1 MPQETNLNVAPYFDD
16 FDTNDNYCKIL
27 FKPGLPV
34 QARELT
40 GIQSIIQNQIEK
52 FGNHVFKEGASVT
65 GGGVR
70 FSGGYSSVRVQI
82 FNEGVDIESYLGDLV
97 GEVVIGSESGV
108 KAKITSYLGIPLE
121 EDWYLLFVTY
131 LNTGGEDNIVFSS
144 GESLLLDNNVLKTSQ
159 TDLIFQPGQ
168 SVAQTVNEQC
178 AFEGAAAVLSA
189 GVYYVRGYFVD
200 VPAQSI
206 IINPYEWDVDAKIG
220 LRITEDIVNSDLDQD
235 LKDNAAGFSNYTA
248 PGGDRL
254 SITVTLK
261 AIDPYDA
268 NKPSN
273 FIELMEVRDGNIV
286 SIAQDQD
293 YNELAVELAA
303 RTYDES
309 GNYYIKPYSLTTKN
323 TLNDFEGNNGIFT
336 KDQVTYNDNIPSED
350 LGTYKF
356 SPGKAYIQG
365 YEVETISPTFIDFE
379 KPRTTKTLE
388 NQSINYVTGPTFT
401 LNRVSG
407 SPVIGIGTDYT
418 VSLRS
423 QRVGAAG
430 TTAAG
435 KEIGLARVYDFAL
448 ESGSYNTSR
457 PNENEWDISLYDIQ
471 TYTDLTLN
479 TAATLTVPTHIKG
492 KSSGATGYL
501 RYSVSSGTA
510 VTAYNTKGTFIPGE
524 QFIFNG
530 IESGNI
536 SAGST
541 SYSTNDI
548 KSIHGTVSTA
558 STFNADVKQTSLFH
572 IGEVNISAATT
583 SGAYLGISTV
593 TLPDPTRYFV
603 GIATVGNLVSYTNTN
618 ISGISTV
625 SFARIE
631 SVSQHSLTISGVT
644 TVAGICEGGL
654 PTSQIYPSNFKVLS
668 SQFQSSTDN
677 NLYTKFPKE
686 HIAQVDLTNS
696 HITIRKQFDVT
707 ITNNSTETISSGSAN
722 ETFLPYDE
730 EDYILI
736 RTDGSTESLSADK
749 FDFNAGSTSLT
760 INGLGTNDT
769 AKLIATLRKVNVT
782 SKIKERQKI
791 NVLNIFNSNDSSSGI
806 GTTTLNDGLTYGTVY
821 GTRVQDEEIS
831 LNVPDVVKV
840 HAVFESKDTN
850 NPALPKVTLSSINSS
865 TGKTGD
871 LLIGETFVGSDSN
884 FRGIYVSKDDDSNIN
899 YITTNELDLNVGEIV
914 TFEESG
920 ITATVSSLTIGS
932 NNITQEFTY
941 DDGQRNT
948 IYDYSRLIRRSEFD
962 APFRKLSII
971 FESAYFT
978 SSDTGDITT
987 INSYNNFKYKDLP
1000 DINETGVSDIIDIRP
1015 RVSDFSGTSRSP
1027 FEFLGR
1033 SFDGSGN
1040 SAKNIL
1046 ASDGSI
1052 LLDYSFYL
1060 PRFDKIYLNKDGDF
1074 QLVNGVPAETPEFP
1088 VPIDGALEVAS
1099 VKLPPYLFNI
1109 NDASIELANYKRYQM
1124 SDINKLEKRIE
1135 NLEFYTSLTLLE
1147 NDALNMNITDVDG
1160 LNRFKSGFF
1169 VDDFSN
1175 TDNQIKNT
1183 IVKNSIDY
1191 RNGEL
1196 RPSPHTTLLDLK
1208 LDLDSANGIR
1218 KTGRALTLD
1227 YDDIE
1232 HIKQPFAT
1240 RVENV
1245 TPYLVSYYG
1254 GTIDL
1259 LPDSD
1264 IWVDQVVLEAKHED
1278 LTTYT
1283 NTSSQLSA
1291 SEFDSRTG
1299 YSPVTWG
1306 AWTTNW
1312 TGEEVKES
1320 GKVTWW
1326 SGNTKYHRVST
1337 TRQKTGTST
1346 RKGTKKLVR
1355 ETFSTIN
1362 EGPKV
1367 INTQISAYM
1376 RQRNMRFDAKKLKPL
1391 TGVYAFF
1398 DGEDVNK
1405 YIIPKLIEISMV
1417 TGTFQVGETV
1427 IGTTSN
1433 GKQLI
1438 RFKVAQ
1444 SNHKRGPIDDPS
1456 EVYKVNPY
1464 YQFTPLYQAGSSIL
1478 TDAILLDTIVP
1489 SSSTNTSTE
1498 PSASSDLSTIPELY
1512 SSTSS
1517 ILNIDMESLAEKSDN
1532 TFYGHI
1538 EKGLKLVGQTSNAQ
1552 ASVSNLRLKTDN
1564 VGGVIGSFFIPNPN
1578 DIANPKFETGKKSF
1592 RLTSNKFN
1600 SQVEGNVTT
1609 DAVKGFEA
1617 TGNLETLQATIISV
1631 KNIATDTITRT
1642 ENKAVKGQKTTSV
1655 NTQVIGR
1662 RNPPSPPRPPR
1673 PDPPGPGP
1681 CPTPD
1686 MTILMSDGSTKPAGE
1701 LQVGDLVDTLH
1712 EDTLVRGNH
1721 KVTYVG
1727 IKQAPILELDFSGNK
1742 IKCST
1747 SHKFYSNNEWV
1758 TSSNLVVGQKV
1769 SLLDGE
1775 VELTNSTQL
1784 GEGDVVKI
1792 TVEDAHTYICEG
1804 FLSHN
1809 KTPDREPDKD
1819 EPPKT
1824 KVWTKPIAYGV
1835 GSYQVQQT
1843 GSGPIKQTGK
1853 FIDPIAAAYSDR
1865 KGNGHTLTEG
1875 AKKFWGA
1882 TISNTLEKA
1891 GIKKGS
1897 TTWYAAAKNEMT
1909 KHLKF
1914 AEKVKAGKASVTKK
1928 AVEAGRKAL
1937 VAKTGITS
1945 KNGYKKLNKPC
1956 GAGQPDPLAQSFY
1969 VSNSVGIYVTKVDLY
1984 FGAKDE
1990 YLPVSVQL
1998 RTMKSGVPTTEI
2010 IPFGE
2015 VVLDPD
2021 QVNVSDDATA
2031 VTTVTFPSPV
2041 FLSGSQSYAVV
2052 LLSVSN
2058 EYTAWISRMGEIDIQ
2073 TKDNPESEQITVS
2086 SQPTLGSLFKSQ
2098 NGETWNPSQYEDLKF
2113 TLYRAQ
2119 FVEQTGS
2126 INFHNPPLLTYSETI
2141 APLTGEAFS
2150 INSNKIRIG
2159 FNTTISDTGVTLGN
2173 TIQQYGSNAS
2183 GNFVGTAGTANGNLT
2198 ITNSGI
2204 GFTPSSGAWTY
2215 QDVSLNTITGYGR
2228 NATANITITN
2238 GVASAATIANG
2249 GSGYSV
2255 GDVVG
2260 ITSVGINSLGRDI
2273 KFSIAAISGVNEY
2286 ILDNVQGDFVTGVG
2300 KTIQYITSAGIVTL
2314 NHSVGGNVWLS
2325 GDPVTTTD
2333 GLHIKVNQ
2341 KNHGMYSTENVVTL
2355 TDVSSD
2361 VIPTQL
2367 SADYDSTS
2375 TGSIIVNDGTEF
2387 ASFENVGVGSTNL
2400 GYVKIG
2406 TEILSY
2412 SGVVNN
2418 TLTGVTRGVDS
2429 TQTLNH
2435 TELDFV
2441 HKYELNGVSLR
2452 RINTDHNISNATVS
2466 NSLGIDYYNIKVD
2479 MSTNG
2484 VDRSVGTSLPKLYFN
2499 ETKSTGGYDIIP
2511 TENIPFEI
2519 VTPIVQN
2526 ITPGGT
2532 TVSAQIRT
2540 ITAASVDGS
2549 ETPFVDKGFEDISI
2563 ISDNFMSTP
2572 RMVASRINE
2581 TTLLPNLP
2589 ENRSFTM
2596 SLNLYGLDSS
2606 ISPMVDLDRIGVIL
2620 TSNRINNPI
2629 DDWITDNR
2637 VSTLKD
2643 DPNAFVYASKPVT
2656 LENGA
2661 TSIKIHLE
2669 GHINVTSDLR
2679 ALYAIAEG
2687 PEDEL
2692 IYKPFPG
2699 YPNLLS
2705 SGQVID
2711 PAKNSGLPDK
2721 ALPKTDVI
2729 AYTSDQVVWKD
2740 YEFTIDNLPTFRYFS
2755 IKLVGTG
2762 TNQAQPPRVKNLRV
2776 IALA

>member
-16 FDTNDNYCKIL
+16 FDNTDNYCKIL

-40 GIQSIIQNQIEK
+40 GIQSVLQSQIEK

-70 FSGGYSSVRVQI
+70 FSGGYTSVRVQI
-82 FNEGVDIESYLGDLV
+82 FNEGVDIESYLADLV
-97 GEVVIGSESGV
+97 GEVVIGSESAV

-121 EDWYLLFVTY
+121 EDWYVLFVTY
-131 LNTGGEDNIVFSS
+131 LNTGGEDNEVFVQ
-144 GESLLLDNNVLKTSQ
+144 GESLLLDNNVLNTQSG
-159 TDLIFQPGQ
+159 LIFQPGQ
-168 SVAQTVNEQC
+168 SVAQTLNDIC
-178 AFEGAAAVLSA
+178 SFEGSAAILSS
-189 GVYYVRGYFVD
+189 GVYYVRGYFID
-200 VPAQSI
+200 VPAETLI
-206 IINPYEWDVDAKIG
+206 LNPYNSNVDAKIG
-220 LRITEDIVNSDLDQD
+220 LRVTEDIVNSDLDET
-235 LKDNAAGFSNYTA
+235 LKDNAAGFNNYTA
-248 PGGDRL
+248 PGADRL
-254 SITVTLK
+254 NIRVSLK
-261 AIDPYDA
+261 AIDPADT

-273 FIELMEVRDGNIV
+273 FIELMEVRGGTIISV
-286 SIAQDQD
+286 AQKQD
-293 YNELAVELAA
+293 YNELAAELAA

-309 GNYYIKPYSLTTKN
+309 GNYYVKPYSLTTKN

-336 KDQVTYNDNIPSED
+336 KDQVTYNDNTPSED

-365 YEVETISPTFIDFE
+365 YEVETVSPTFLDFE

-388 NQSINYVTGPTFT
+388 NQSINYTTGPTFA

-407 SPVIGIGTDYT
+407 SPVIGIGTNYT
-418 VSLRS
+418 VSLRN
-423 QRVGAAG
+423 QRVGAAD

-448 ESGSYNTSR
+448 ETGGYNTST
-457 PNENEWDISLYDIQ
+457 PNENQWDISLYDIQ

-479 TAATLTVPTHIKG
+479 TPTTLTVPTHIKG

-541 SYSTNDI
+541 SYSTSDI

-572 IGEVNISAATT
+572 IGEVNISTATT
-583 SGAYLGISTV
+583 SGTYLGISTV
-593 TLPDPTRYFV
+593 TLPDPTKYFV

-618 ISGISTV
+618 ISGVSTV
-625 SFARIE
+625 SFARVE

-677 NLYTKFPKE
+677 NLYTEFPKE

-707 ITNNSTETISSGSAN
+707 ITDNSTETISSGSAN

-736 RTDGSTESLSADK
+736 RTDGSTEPLSADK
-749 FDFNAGSTSLT
+749 FDFNSGSTSLT

-769 AKLIATLRKVNVT
+769 AKLIATLRKINVT

-791 NVLNIFNSNDSSSGI
+791 NVLNIFNSNDSASGI
-806 GTTTLNDGLTYGTVY
+806 GTTTTNDGLTYGTVY
-821 GTRVQDEEIS
+821 GTRVQDEDIS

-840 HAVFESKDTN
+840 HAIFESKDTN

-871 LLIGETFVGSDSN
+871 LLIGDTFVGSDSN

-899 YITTNELDLNVGEIV
+899 YITTNELDLIVGEIV

-920 ITATVSSLTIGS
+920 ITATVSSLTVGS

-948 IYDYSRLIRRSEFD
+948 IYDYARLVRKPEFD

-971 FESAYFT
+971 FESAYFA

-987 INSYNNFKYKDLP
+987 INSYNNFNYKNLP

-1015 RVSDFSGTSRSP
+1015 RVTDFSGTSRSP

-1060 PRFDKIYLNKDGDF
+1060 PRFDKIYLNKEGEF
-1074 QLVNGVPAETPEFP
+1074 QLVNGIPAETPEFP
-1088 VPIDGALEVAS
+1088 VPIDGALEIAS
-1099 VKLPPYLFNI
+1099 VKLPAYLFNI
-1109 NDASIELANYKRYQM
+1109 NDASIELAKYKRYQM
-1124 SDINKLEKRIE
+1124 NDIGKLEKRIE

-1147 NDALNMNITDVDG
+1147 NDALNMNITDTDG

-1175 TDNQIKNT
+1175 TENQIKNT

-1191 RNGEL
+1191 QNGEL

-1227 YDDIE
+1227 YEDVE

-1264 IWVDQVVLEAKHED
+1264 IWVDQVTLEAKHED

-1283 NTSSQLSA
+1283 NTASQLSA
-1291 SEFDSRTG
+1291 SEFDSRVG
-1299 YSPVTWG
+1299 YGPVTWG
-1306 AWTTNW
+1306 SWKNNW
-1312 TGEEVKES
+1312 TGSEVVSSKATR
-1320 GKVTWW
+1320 TWW
-1326 SGNTKYHRVST
+1326 AGYEQKRT
-1337 TRQKTGTST
+1337 TETIKRKTGTAT

-1362 EGPKV
+1362 DGPKV
-1367 INTQISAYM
+1367 INTEISAYM

-1398 DGEDVNK
+1398 DGQDVNK

-1444 SNHKRGPIDDPS
+1444 SNHKRGPIDDPT

-1464 YQFTPLYQAGSSIL
+1464 YQFTPLYKGTSIL
-1478 TDAILLDTIVP
+1478 TDAILLDNIVP
-1489 SSSTNTSTE
+1489 SSSTTTSTE

-1512 SSTSS
+1512 SSTSA
-1517 ILNIDMESLAEKSDN
+1517 ILNVDLESLAEKSDN
-1532 TFYGHI
+1532 IFYGYI

-1552 ASVSNLRLKTDN
+1552 ASVSNLRLRTDN
-1564 VGGVIGSFFIPNPN
+1564 VGSVIGSFFVPNPN
-1578 DIANPKFETGKKSF
+1578 NIANPKFETGKKSF

-1609 DAVKGFEA
+1609 DAVKGFDA

-1631 KNIATDTITRT
+1631 KNIATDTITKT
-1642 ENKAVKGQKTTSV
+1642 ESKSVKGPKTTTV
-1655 NTQVIGR
+1655 TTNVISR
-1662 RNPPSPPRPPR
+1662 RSPPPYVPPK
-1673 PDPPGPGP
+1673 
-1681 CPTPD
+1681 PT
-1686 MTILMSDGSTKPAGE
+1686 TRTW
-1701 LQVGDLVDTLH
+1701 LVP
-1712 EDTLVRGNH
+1712 
-1721 KVTYVG
+1721 
-1727 IKQAPILELDFSGNK
+1727 IKGGTGNK
-1742 IKCST
+1742 Q
-1747 SHKFYSNNEWV
+1747 V
-1758 TSSNLVVGQKV
+1758 T
-1769 SLLDGE
+1769 
-1775 VELTNSTQL
+1775 
-1784 GEGDVVKI
+1784 
-1792 TVEDAHTYICEG
+1792 
-1804 FLSHN
+1804 
-1809 KTPDREPDKD
+1809 
-1819 EPPKT
+1819 
-1824 KVWTKPIAYGV
+1824 
-1835 GSYQVQQT
+1835 QT
-1843 GSGPIKQTGK
+1843 GSGPIKDTGK
-1853 FIDPIAAAYSDR
+1853 FIDPIAAAYADR
-1865 KGNGHTLTEG
+1865 SGNGHTLTQG
-1875 AKKFWGA
+1875 ASKYWAGQITKDLA
-1882 TISNTLEKA
+1882 KA
-1891 GIKKGS
+1891 GITKGS
-1897 TTWYAAAKNEMT
+1897 TTYYAAAKAEMT

-1914 AEKVKAGKASVTKK
+1914 AEKLKAGGDKAKTAFKKQVAKEKAAGKKFFNYEKDTAAGKAGETVSDLKK
-1928 AVEAGRKAL
+1928 QK
-1937 VAKTGITS
+1937 
-1945 KNGYKKLNKPC
+1945 KPC
-1956 GAGQPDPLAQSFY
+1956 KAGQDDPLAQSFY
-1969 VSNSVGIYVTKVDLY
+1969 VPNSVGIYATKVDLY

-1990 YLPVSVQL
+1990 FLPVSVQL

-2031 VTTVTFPSPV
+2031 VTTVQFPAPV
-2041 FLSGSQSYAVV
+2041 FLSGGQSYAVV
-2052 LLSVSN
+2052 LLSTSN
-2058 EYTAWISRMGEIDIQ
+2058 EYTAWISRMGEIDVQ

-2119 FVEQTGS
+2119 FTSQSGS
-2126 INFHNPPLLTYSETI
+2126 INFHNPPLLSYSETI

-2198 ITNSGI
+2198 ITNAGI
-2204 GFTPSSGAWTY
+2204 GFTPSSGNWTY

-2228 NATANITITN
+2228 NATANITISN

-2273 KFSIAAISGVNEY
+2273 KFSIASISGVNEY

-2325 GDPVTTTD
+2325 GDPVTRTD

-2361 VIPTQL
+2361 VLPTQL
-2367 SADYDSTS
+2367 SSDYDSTS

-2400 GYVKIG
+2400 GYMKIG

-2412 SGVVNN
+2412 SGVSNN

-2435 TELDFV
+2435 SELDFV
-2441 HKYELNGVSLR
+2441 YKYELNGVSLR
-2452 RINTDHNISNATVS
+2452 RINTDHNIANATVS
-2466 NSLGIDYYNIKVD
+2466 NSLGIDYYNVKVD

-2484 VDRSVGTSLPKLYFN
+2484 VNRSVGTSLPKLYFN
-2499 ETKSTGGYDIIP
+2499 ETKSTGGFDIVP

-2532 TVSAQIRT
+2532 TVAAQIRT

-2563 ISDNFMSTP
+2563 VSDNFMSSP
-2572 RMVASRINE
+2572 RMIASRINE

-2596 SLNLYGLDSS
+2596 SLNLYGLDES
-2606 ISPMVDLDRIGVIL
+2606 ISPMVDLDRVGVIL

-2637 VSTLKD
+2637 VNTLKD

-2692 IYKPFPG
+2692 IYRPFPG

-2705 SGQVID
+2705 SGQIID

-2729 AYTSDQVVWKD
+2729 AYASEDVVWKD

-2755 IKLVGTG
+2755 IKLVGPG
-2762 TNQAQPPRVKNLRV
+2762 TNQAEPARLKNLRV

>member
-16 FDTNDNYCKIL
+16 FDKTDNYCKIL

-40 GIQSIIQNQIEK
+40 GIQSVIQNQIEK
-52 FGNHVFKEGASVT
+52 FGNHIFKEGASVT

-70 FSGGYSSVRVQI
+70 FSGAYTSVRIQI
-82 FNEGVDIESYLGDLV
+82 FNEGIDVENYINELSGQ
-97 GEVVIGSESGV
+97 VVIGSQSAV
-108 KAKITSYLGIPLE
+108 KARITSFLGTPLE
-121 EDWYLLFVTY
+121 ENWYVLFVQY
-131 LNTGGEDNIVFSS
+131 LNTGGEDNVAFEQ
-144 GESLLLDNNVLKTSQ
+144 GESLILDNNVLNTQSG
-159 TDLIFQPGQ
+159 LIFQPGQ
-168 SVAQTVNEQC
+168 SVAQTLNDIC
-178 AFEGAAAVLSA
+178 CFDGSAAILSA

-200 VPAQSI
+200 VPAETLILS
-206 IINPYEWDVDAKIG
+206 PYNNNVDAKIG
-220 LRITEDIVNSDLDQD
+220 LMVTEDIVNSDLDET

-248 PGGDRL
+248 PGADRL
-254 SITVTLK
+254 NITVSLK
-261 AIDPYDA
+261 AIDPADP

-273 FIELMEVRDGNIV
+273 FIELMDVRGGNII
-286 SIAQDQD
+286 SIAQKQD

-309 GNYYIKPYSLTTKN
+309 GNYYVKPYSLTTKN

-336 KDQVTYNDNIPSED
+336 KDQVTYNDNTPSED

-365 YEVETISPTFIDFE
+365 YEVETVSPTFIDFE

-423 QRVGAAG
+423 QRVGAAA

-457 PNENEWDISLYDIQ
+457 PNENDWDISLYDIQ

-541 SYSTNDI
+541 SYSTSDI

-572 IGEVNISAATT
+572 IGEVNISTATT

-618 ISGISTV
+618 ISGVSTV
-625 SFARIE
+625 SFARVE

-644 TVAGICEGGL
+644 TVPGICEGGL
-654 PTSQIYPSNFKVLS
+654 PTSSIYPSNFKVLS

-677 NLYTKFPKE
+677 NLYTEFPKE

-769 AKLIATLRKVNVT
+769 AKLIATLRKINVT

-791 NVLNIFNSNDSSSGI
+791 NVLNIFNSNDSASGI
-806 GTTTLNDGLTYGTVY
+806 GTTTTNDGLTYGTVY

-831 LNVPDVVKV
+831 LNVPDVLKV
-840 HAVFESKDTN
+840 HAVFESKDTD
-850 NPALPKVTLSSINSS
+850 NPALPKVTLTSINSS

-871 LLIGETFVGSDSN
+871 LLIGDTFVGSDSN

-899 YITTNELDLNVGEIV
+899 YITTNELDLIVGEIV

-948 IYDYSRLIRRSEFD
+948 IYDYARLVRKPEFD

-971 FESAYFT
+971 FESAYFA

-987 INSYNNFKYKDLP
+987 INSYNNFNYKNLP

-1015 RVSDFSGTSRSP
+1015 RVTDFSGTSRSP

-1060 PRFDKIYLNKDGDF
+1060 PRFDKIYLNKEGEF

-1099 VKLPPYLFNI
+1099 VKLPAYLFNI
-1109 NDASIELANYKRYQM
+1109 NDASIELAKYKRYQM
-1124 SDINKLEKRIE
+1124 NDIGKLEKRIE

-1147 NDALNMNITDVDG
+1147 NDALNMNITDTDG

-1175 TDNQIKNT
+1175 TENQIKNT

-1191 RNGEL
+1191 QNGEL

-1278 LTTYT
+1278 LVTYT
-1283 NTSSQLSA
+1283 NTASQLSA

-1299 YSPVTWG
+1299 YGPVTWG
-1306 AWTTNW
+1306 AWKNNW
-1312 TGEEVKES
+1312 TGSDVVSQS
-1320 GKVTWW
+1320 GLRMWW
-1326 SGNTKYHRVST
+1326 SGNTKYHKVET
-1337 TRQKTGTST
+1337 VRQKKGTAT

-1398 DGEDVNK
+1398 DGQDVNK

-1464 YQFTPLYQAGSSIL
+1464 YQFTPLFKGTSIL
-1478 TDAILLDTIVP
+1478 TDAILLDNIVP
-1489 SSSTNTSTE
+1489 TASVQGFINTPGDLTNDSGSSV
-1498 PSASSDLSTIPELY
+1498 LSTIPELY

-1517 ILNIDMESLAEKSDN
+1517 ILNVDLESLAEKSDN
-1532 TFYGHI
+1532 TFYGYI

-1564 VGGVIGSFFIPNPN
+1564 VGSVIGSFFVPNPN

-1609 DAVKGFEA
+1609 DATKAFDA

-1642 ENKAVKGQKTTSV
+1642 ESKSIKGPKTTTV
-1655 NTQVIGR
+1655 TTNVIGR
-1662 RNPPSPPRPPR
+1662 RNPPPPPPQRWSRPV
-1673 PDPPGPGP
+1673 
-1681 CPTPD
+1681 
-1686 MTILMSDGSTKPAGE
+1686 A
-1701 LQVGDLVDTLH
+1701 QVG
-1712 EDTLVRGNH
+1712 
-1721 KVTYVG
+1721 K
-1727 IKQAPILELDFSGNK
+1727 K
-1742 IKCST
+1742 
-1747 SHKFYSNNEWV
+1747 W
-1758 TSSNLVVGQKV
+1758 
-1769 SLLDGE
+1769 
-1775 VELTNSTQL
+1775 
-1784 GEGDVVKI
+1784 
-1792 TVEDAHTYICEG
+1792 
-1804 FLSHN
+1804 
-1809 KTPDREPDKD
+1809 
-1819 EPPKT
+1819 
-1824 KVWTKPIAYGV
+1824 GV
-1835 GSYQVQQT
+1835 GTKTEGYIDPIDSAYKQHR
-1843 GSGPIKQTGK
+1843 GSGPT
-1853 FIDPIAAAYSDR
+1853 
-1865 KGNGHTLTEG
+1865 HG
-1875 AKKFWGA
+1875 AKKYWGA
-1882 TISNTLEKA
+1882 QIAKDLAKQ

-1897 TTWYAAAKNEMT
+1897 TTYFAAARAEMT
-1909 KHLKF
+1909 KHLRF
-1914 AEKVKAGKASVTKK
+1914 AD
-1928 AVEAGRKAL
+1928 
-1937 VAKTGITS
+1937 
-1945 KNGYKKLNKPC
+1945 KLNKGGAAAKAAFNKAIVKQTGDKNWANNTAVALTGKTKSQLKKMDKKC
-1956 GAGQPDPLAQSFY
+1956 KAGQNDPLAQSFY
-1969 VSNSVGIYVTKVDLY
+1969 VGQDVGIYATKVDLY

-1990 YLPVSVQL
+1990 FLPVSVQL
-1998 RTMKSGVPTTEI
+1998 RTMEAGVPTTEI

-2031 VTTVTFPSPV
+2031 VTTVEFPAPV
-2041 FLSGSQSYAVV
+2041 FLAGGQSYALV
-2052 LLSVSN
+2052 LLSTSI
-2058 EYTAWISRMGEIDIQ
+2058 EYTAWISRMGEIDVQ

-2113 TLYRAQ
+2113 TLYRAEFTSQ
-2119 FVEQTGS
+2119 SGS

-2159 FNTTISDTGVTLGN
+2159 FNTTISDAGVTLGN

-2198 ITNSGI
+2198 ITNAGV
-2204 GFTPSSGAWTY
+2204 GYTPSSGAYTY

-2228 NATANITITN
+2228 NATANITISN

-2286 ILDNVQGDFVTGVG
+2286 ILDNVQGDFISGVG

-2367 SADYDSTS
+2367 SSDYDSTS

-2435 TELDFV
+2435 SELDFV

-2466 NSLGIDYYNIKVD
+2466 NSLGIDYYNVKVD

-2484 VDRSVGTSLPKLYFN
+2484 VNRSVGTSLPKLYFN
-2499 ETKSTGGYDIIP
+2499 ETKSTGGYDIVP

-2532 TVSAQIRT
+2532 TVAAQIRT

-2596 SLNLYGLDSS
+2596 SLNLYGLDAN

-2620 TSNRINNPI
+2620 TSNRINNPV

-2637 VSTLKD
+2637 VNTLKD

-2699 YPNLLS
+2699 YHNLLS
-2705 SGQVID
+2705 SGQIID

-2740 YEFTIDNLPTFRYFS
+2740 YEYTIDNLPTFRYFS

>member
-16 FDTNDNYCKIL
+16 FDTTGNYCKIL

-40 GIQSIIQNQIEK
+40 GIQSVLQSQIEK
-52 FGNHVFKEGASVT
+52 FGNHIFKDGASVT
-65 GGGVR
+65 GGGIR
-70 FSGGYSSVRVQI
+70 FNGGYNSVRIQI
-82 FNEGVDIESYLGDLV
+82 FNEGIDVETYLDDLLGQVVV
-97 GEVVIGSESGV
+97 GSQSGV
-108 KAKITSYLGIPLE
+108 KAKIISFLGIPLE
-121 EDWYLLFVTY
+121 ENWYVLFIQY
-131 LNTGGEDNIVFSS
+131 LNTGGEDNEFFDN
-144 GESLLLDNNVLKTSQ
+144 GESLLLDVNVLNTQSGL
-159 TDLIFQPGQ
+159 TFQPGEP
-168 SVAQTVNEQC
+168 VAQTTNEDSC
-178 AFEGAAAVLSA
+178 FDGSAAVLSA
-189 GVYYVRGYFVD
+189 GIYYVRGYFID
-200 VPAQSI
+200 VPEQTLI
-206 IINPYEWDVDAKIG
+206 LDPYSNDVDLKLG
-220 LRITEDIVNSDLDQD
+220 LRVTESIVNSDLDET
-235 LKDNAAGFSNYTA
+235 LNDNAAGFSNYTA
-248 PGGDRL
+248 PGADRFH
-254 SITVTLK
+254 IKVTIK
-261 AIDPYDA
+261 AISPTEE
-268 NKPSN
+268 KPSN
-273 FIELMEVRDGNIV
+273 FIELMEVRGGNIISV
-286 SIAQDQD
+286 AQDQD
-293 YNELAVELAA
+293 YNELANELAA
-303 RTYDES
+303 RTFDES
-309 GNYYIKPYSLTTKN
+309 GNYYVKPFSLTAKN
-323 TLNDFEGNNGIFT
+323 TLNDFEGNNGIFI
-336 KDQVTYNDNIPSED
+336 KDQTTYNDNTPSDD

-365 YEVETISPTFIDFE
+365 YEVETVSPTYIDFQ

-401 LNRVSG
+401 MNRVSG
-407 SPVIGIGTDYT
+407 SPVIGIGTNYT
-418 VSLRS
+418 VSLRDS
-423 QRVGAAG
+423 RIGAAA

-457 PNENEWDISLYDIQ
+457 PNENEWDLALYDIQ

-536 SAGST
+536 GAGAT
-541 SYSTNDI
+541 SYSTSDI

-558 STFNADVKQTSLFH
+558 STFNADVKQSSLFH

-593 TLPDPTRYFV
+593 TSTDATKYFV
-603 GIATVGNLVSYTNTN
+603 GVATVGNLVSYTNTN
-618 ISGISTV
+618 ISGVSTA
-625 SFARIE
+625 SFARVE
-631 SVSQHSLTISGVT
+631 SVSQHSITISGVT

-654 PTSQIYPSNFKVLS
+654 PTSIINPSNFKVLS
-668 SQFQSSTDN
+668 SQFQSSVDN
-677 NLYTKFPKE
+677 NLYTKFPKDN
-686 HIAQVDLTNS
+686 IASVDLTNS
-696 HITIRKQFDVT
+696 HITIKKQFDVT
-707 ITNNSTETISSGSAN
+707 ITDNKTNVISSGSAS
-722 ETFLPYDE
+722 ETFLPFDE

-749 FDFNAGSTSLT
+749 FDFNAGSTSLI

-769 AKLIATLRKVNVT
+769 AKLVATLRKVNVT
-782 SKIKERQKI
+782 SKVKEKQKI
-791 NVLNIFNSNDSSSGI
+791 NVLTISNSKDSQSGI
-806 GTTTLNDGLTYGTVY
+806 GTTTTNDGLTYGTVY

-831 LNVPDVVKV
+831 LNVPDVIKV
-840 HAVFESKDTN
+840 HGIFESKDTS
-850 NPALPKVTLSSINSS
+850 NPALPKVSLSSINSS
-865 TGKTGD
+865 TAKTGD
-871 LLIGETFVGSDSN
+871 LLIGERFFGSDSN
-884 FRGIYVSKDDDSNIN
+884 VRGIYVSKENDSDIN
-899 YITTNELDLNVGEIV
+899 YITTNELDLKVGEIV

-920 ITATVSSLTIGS
+920 ITATVASITIGS

-941 DDGQRNT
+941 DDGQRST
-948 IYDYSRLIRRSEFD
+948 IYDYGRLIRKPEYD
-962 APFRKLSII
+962 APFRKISII

-978 SSDTGDITT
+978 ASDTGDITT
-987 INSYNNFKYKDLP
+987 INSYNNFDYKDLP
-1000 DINETGVSDIIDIRP
+1000 EINDTDVSNIIDIRP

-1060 PRFDKIYLNKDGDF
+1060 PRLDKIYLNKSGEF
-1074 QLVNGVPAETPEFP
+1074 QLVTGTPAENPEWP

-1099 VKLPPYLFNI
+1099 VALPAYLFNI
-1109 NDASIELANYKRYQM
+1109 NDVSIELANYKRYQM
-1124 SDINKLEKRIE
+1124 NDINKLEKRIE

-1147 NDALNMNITDVDG
+1147 NDALNMNITDSDG

-1169 VDDFSN
+1169 VDDFSD
-1175 TDNQIKNT
+1175 TENQIKNT

-1191 RNGEL
+1191 QNGEL

-1218 KTGRALTLD
+1218 KTGRVLTLD
-1227 YDDIE
+1227 YEEEI
-1232 HIKQPFAT
+1232 HVKQNFGT

-1264 IWVDQVVLEAKHED
+1264 IWVDQVTLEAKHED

-1291 SEFDSRTG
+1291 AEFDARVG
-1299 YSPVTWG
+1299 YGPVTWG
-1306 AWTTNW
+1306 AWKNNW
-1312 TGEEVKES
+1312 TGS
-1320 GKVTWW
+1320 KVISTQNKGQSWR
-1326 SGNTKYHRVST
+1326 GNELIRKTAT
-1337 TRQKTGTST
+1337 TRQKTGTAT
-1346 RKGTKKLVR
+1346 RKGTKKLVK

-1376 RQRNMRFDAKKLKPL
+1376 RQRNMRFDARKLKPL

-1398 DGEDVNK
+1398 DGQDVNK
-1405 YIIPKLIEISMV
+1405 YIIPKLLEISMV
-1417 TGTFQVGETV
+1417 TGTFEVGETV

-1444 SNHKRGPIDDPS
+1444 SNHRRGPIDDPS
-1456 EVYKVNPY
+1456 EIYKANPY
-1464 YQFTPLYQAGSSIL
+1464 YQFTPLYKGTSIL
-1478 TDAILLDTIVP
+1478 TDAILIDNIVAST
-1489 SSSTNTSTE
+1489 SSDVSTDA
-1498 PSASSDLSTIPELY
+1498 SASSDLTIIPELY
-1512 SSTSS
+1512 SSTST
-1517 ILNIDMESLAEKSDN
+1517 ILNIDLESLSEKSEN
-1532 TFYGHI
+1532 TFYGYV

-1552 ASVSNLRLKTDN
+1552 ASISNVRLRTDT
-1564 VGGVIGSFFIPNPN
+1564 VGSVIGSFFVPNPN
-1578 DIANPKFETGKKSF
+1578 DISNPKFETGKKVF

-1609 DAVKGFEA
+1609 DATKGFEA

-1631 KNIATDTITRT
+1631 KNIATDTLTRNESKSITGEKTTTVSSRVVQRRSPPIYRPPGGGGGTPTPTTRT
-1642 ENKAVKGQKTTSV
+1642 YSKT
-1655 NTQVIGR
+1655 
-1662 RNPPSPPRPPR
+1662 
-1673 PDPPGPGP
+1673 
-1681 CPTPD
+1681 
-1686 MTILMSDGSTKPAGE
+1686 
-1701 LQVGDLVDTLH
+1701 
-1712 EDTLVRGNH
+1712 
-1721 KVTYVG
+1721 
-1727 IKQAPILELDFSGNK
+1727 IK
-1742 IKCST
+1742 
-1747 SHKFYSNNEWV
+1747 
-1758 TSSNLVVGQKV
+1758 
-1769 SLLDGE
+1769 
-1775 VELTNSTQL
+1775 
-1784 GEGDVVKI
+1784 
-1792 TVEDAHTYICEG
+1792 
-1804 FLSHN
+1804 
-1809 KTPDREPDKD
+1809 
-1819 EPPKT
+1819 
-1824 KVWTKPIAYGV
+1824 GV
-1835 GSYQVQQT
+1835 GTATYTQT
-1843 GSGPIKQTGK
+1843 GNQPPVRTGY
-1853 FIDPIAAAYSDR
+1853 IDPIAAAYGAR

-1875 AKKFWGA
+1875 ASKYWGTKIA
-1882 TISNTLEKA
+1882 QDLA
-1891 GIKKGS
+1891 KKGITKS
-1897 TTWYAAAKNEMT
+1897 DPTTYYAAAKTEMT
-1909 KHLKF
+1909 KHLQF
-1914 AEKVKAGKASVTKK
+1914 AEKLNKGGAKAKAAFKSAVAKEKAAGKKFFS
-1928 AVEAGRKAL
+1928 
-1937 VAKTGITS
+1937 AKDTGFTAKQLKS
-1945 KNGYKKLNKPC
+1945 MNKPC
-1956 GAGQPDPLAQSFY
+1956 VAGQDDPLAQSFY
-1969 VSNSVGIYVTKVDLY
+1969 VGQSVGIYATSVDLY
-1984 FGAKDE
+1984 FGSKDE
-1990 YLPVSVQL
+1990 YLPCSVQL

-2015 VVLDPD
+2015 VILDPD
-2021 QVNVSDDATA
+2021 DVNVSDDGSA

-2041 FLSGSQSYAVV
+2041 YLPGQQSYAIV
-2052 LLSVSN
+2052 LLSTSN
-2058 EYTAWISRMGEIDIQ
+2058 EYTAWISRMGEVDVQ
-2073 TKDNPESEQITVS
+2073 TKDKPESEQILVS

-2113 TLYRAQ
+2113 TLYKA
-2119 FVEQTGS
+2119 FFTSQTGS
-2126 INFHNPPLLTYSETI
+2126 INFHNPPLVTYSDTNL
-2141 APLTGEAFS
+2141 PLTGEAFA
-2150 INSNKIRIG
+2150 INSKKIRIG
-2159 FNTTISDTGVTLGN
+2159 FNTTISDTGITLGN
-2173 TIQQYGSNAS
+2173 TIQQFGSNAT
-2183 GNFVGTAGTANGNLT
+2183 GNYVGSAGTANGNLT
-2198 ITNSGI
+2198 ITNAGV
-2204 GFTPSSGAWTY
+2204 GFTPSSGNWTY

-2228 NATANITITN
+2228 NATANITISN

-2273 KFSIAAISGVNEY
+2273 KFSIASISGVNEY

-2341 KNHGMYSTENVVTL
+2341 KNHGMYSNENVVTL
-2355 TDVSSD
+2355 TDVTSD
-2361 VIPTQL
+2361 INPTQL
-2367 SADYDSTS
+2367 SSDYDSAS

-2412 SGVVNN
+2412 SGVSNN

-2429 TQTLNH
+2429 TQTLSH
-2435 TELDFV
+2435 SELDFV
-2441 HKYELNGVSLR
+2441 YKYELNGVSLR
-2452 RINTDHNISNATVS
+2452 RINTDHNLADTTVS
-2466 NSLGIDYYNIKVD
+2466 NSLGIDYYNVKVD

-2484 VDRSVGTSLPKLYFN
+2484 VNRSVGTSLPKLYFN
-2499 ETKSTGGYDIIP
+2499 QTKSTGGFDIVP
-2511 TENIPFEI
+2511 TENVPFEI
-2519 VTPIVQN
+2519 ITPIVQN
-2526 ITPGGT
+2526 ITPGGS
-2532 TVSAQIRT
+2532 TVNAQVRT
-2540 ITAASVDGS
+2540 ISATSVDGS
-2549 ETPFVDKGFEDISI
+2549 ETPFIDQGFEDISI
-2563 ISDNFMSTP
+2563 VSDNFMSTP
-2572 RMVASRINE
+2572 RMVASRVNE

-2589 ENRSFTM
+2589 DNKSFTM
-2596 SLNLYGLDSS
+2596 SLNFYGQDYAV
-2606 ISPMVDLDRIGVIL
+2606 SPIVDLDRIGVIL
-2620 TSNRINNPI
+2620 TSNRVNNPI

-2679 ALYAIAEG
+2679 ALYAISEG

-2692 IYKPFPG
+2692 IYEPFPG

-2729 AYTSDQVVWKD
+2729 AYTSEDVVWKD

-2776 IALA
+2776 LALA